1 MSIDTSKLSFEEALE
16 KLEEIVNQ
24 LQDGDIK
31 LEESMEA
38 FQDGIA
44 LSKYCSQ
51 TLENAEETMTKL
63 MSESGQLEAFE
74 EPTSQGDV

>member
-1 MSIDTSKLSFEEALE
+1 MAIDTSKLSFEEALE
-16 KLEEIVNQ
+16 KLEAIVNQ
-24 LQDGDIK
+24 LQSGDIK

-38 FQDGIA
+38 FQDGMV

-63 MSESGQLEAFE
+63 MTENGQLEAFD
-74 EPTSQGDV
+74 EPINQGEQ

>member
-1 MSIDTSKLSFEEALE
+1 MAIDTSKLSFEEALE

-24 LQDGDIK
+24 LQSGDIK

-38 FQDGIA
+38 FQDGMI
-44 LSKYCSQ
+44 LSNYCSQ

-63 MSESGQLEAFE
+63 MTENGQLENFE
-74 EPTSQGDV
+74 ETTSQGDQ

>member
-24 LQDGDIK
+24 LQGGDIK

-38 FQDGIA
+38 FQDGIT

-63 MSESGQLEAFE
+63 MSENGQLEAFE
-74 EPTSQGDV
+74 EPTSQGDQ

>member
-1 MSIDTSKLSFEEALE
+1 MSIDTSKISFEEALE

>member
-1 MSIDTSKLSFEEALE
+1 MAIDTSKLTFEEALT

-24 LQDGDIK
+24 LQSGDIK

-38 FQDGIA
+38 FQDGMV
-44 LSKYCSQ
+44 LSNFCSQ

-63 MSESGQLEAFE
+63 MSETDQLEDFE
-74 EPTSQGDV
+74 APSDNGDK